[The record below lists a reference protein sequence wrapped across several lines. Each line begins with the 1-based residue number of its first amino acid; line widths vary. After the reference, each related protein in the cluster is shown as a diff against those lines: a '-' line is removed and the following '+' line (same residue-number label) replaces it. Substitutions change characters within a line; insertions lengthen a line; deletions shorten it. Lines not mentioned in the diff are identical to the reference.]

1 MKQTTLHPIKQNF
14 NHAGSLTDIKM
25 QESPNY
31 ELNVCKTKERRLIHT
46 NQPSYTLGKS
56 IKFYIVDFVLQVGN
70 FMNKDYSR
78 HILQLPVIK

>member
-31 ELNVCKTKERRLIHT
+31 ELKCVQDQRETTHSHKPTIIHT
-46 NQPSYTLGKS
+46 REIN
-56 IKFYIVDFVLQVGN
+56 
-70 FMNKDYSR
+70 
-78 HILQLPVIK
+78 